1 MSNATLENASTMT
14 RDGALQR
21 DVLAELAYDPVVEAS
36 RIGVA
41 VRDGIVTLTGTVPSY
56 LQKWRAERAAK
67 RVAGVRAVVNEIE
80 VKRPDDDRVTDEDV
94 AAAVVR
100 ALKWNIFVPSK
111 DIKVTVSRGIVTLD
125 GEVRWQFQKEA
136 AEDAVRDIE
145 GVKGIVNLIKVRP
158 KIPPEQV
165 KQKIEQA
172 FRRSAEIDANRIT
185 VEVQGSQVT
194 LRGTARSWAE
204 REEAERQAW
213 SAPGVTD
220 VVNLIKV
227 ETPRYVD

>member
-1 MSNATLENASTMT
+1 MSNATLENANTMT
-14 RDGALQR
+14 RDNALQR
-21 DVLAELAYDPVVEAS
+21 DVLAELAYDPVVDVS

-41 VRDGIVTLTGTVPSY
+41 VRDGIITLTGTVPSY
-56 LQKWRAERAAK
+56 LQRWRAERAAK
-67 RVAGVRAVVNEIE
+67 RVARVRAVVNEIE
-80 VKRPDDDRVTDEDV
+80 VKRPDDDRVTDEDL
-94 AAAVVR
+94 AAEAVR

-111 DIKVTVSRGIVTLD
+111 DVKVTVSRGIVTLE

-136 AEDAVRDIE
+136 AEDAVRGIE
-145 GVKGIVNLIKVRP
+145 GVKGVVNLIKVSP
-158 KIPPEQV
+158 KVPPEQV

-172 FRRSAEIDANRIT
+172 FKRSAEIDANRIT
-185 VEVQGSQVT
+185 VEVQGSKVT
-194 LRGTARSWAE
+194 LRGTVRSWAE

-220 VVNLIKV
+220 VENLIKV

>member
-1 MSNATLENASTMT
+1 MSNATLENANTMT
-14 RDGALQR
+14 RDNALQR
-21 DVLAELAYDPVVEAS
+21 DVLAELAYDPVVDAS

-41 VRDGIVTLTGTVPSY
+41 VRDGIITLTGTVPSY
-56 LQKWRAERAAK
+56 LQRWRAERAAK
-67 RVAGVRAVVNEIE
+67 RAAGVRAVVNEIE

-94 AAAVVR
+94 AAEAVR

-111 DIKVTVSRGIVTLD
+111 DVKVTVSRGIVTLE

-136 AEDAVRDIE
+136 AEDAVRGIE
-145 GVKGIVNLIKVRP
+145 GVKGVVNVIKVRP
-158 KIPPEQV
+158 KVPPEEV

-185 VEVQGSQVT
+185 VEVQGSKVT
-194 LRGTARSWAE
+194 LRGTVRSWAE

-220 VVNLIKV
+220 VENLIKV